1 MGDSSSLAA
10 KSSRLKSV
18 ESSLL
23 TSLTITDF
31 TLVKHLD
38 IEFSAG
44 MTAVTGETGAGKS
57 LILDALGL
65 ALGDRGDSDRIRQNA
80 NKAEVAAN
88 FDLRSN
94 NPAQQW
100 LEDNGFEGD
109 GFEDSNNGKDLA
121 REVLVR
127 RSLTQDGRSRGFIN
141 GQAATMTQLRE
152 LGGFIIDIHNQHE
165 HQSLLERNQ
174 QRALLDDFGGHR
186 SLCESVKSSY
196 QAWSSAKNSL
206 DQYQSRNE
214 DSAAQRELLTF
225 QLEELNQL
233 KLEEGEIEALEKEQS
248 LLANAEAIIADSQ
261 QVLALCDDSEGDD
274 QLSAQAALNRA
285 CVTLEAMPQRS
296 DSLEEALA
304 LLNSARIQVS
314 EAVIDLQHH
323 LASSEL
329 DPVRLE
335 QVEERLSLSYQ
346 LARKHKIK
354 ANDLPALV
362 LKLSQQ
368 LEKAG
373 GAELDAEALAV
384 EVEALETVYLKA
396 AGKLSKARSKAASQ
410 FSGAVNQQLASLAM
424 AGASIEISL
433 LANKDKQ
440 YSASGLESVEIL
452 VSTNPGQAHRP
463 LNKVAS
469 GGELSRISLAIQVVA
484 AEHSSIPVLV
494 FDEVDVGVG
503 GATASVIGKLL
514 RKLGDKGQVICISH
528 QAQVA
533 SYAQWHLLASKA
545 QIENATESHLVILDS
560 TSRKAEIARMLGG
573 EKITKKTLSHA
584 EEMLAVS
591 SES

>member
-1 MGDSSSLAA
+1 
-10 KSSRLKSV
+10 
-18 ESSLL
+18 
-23 TSLTITDF
+23 
-31 TLVKHLD
+31 
-38 IEFSAG
+38 

-65 ALGDRGDSDRIRQNA
+65 ALGDRGDTDRIRQHA
-80 NKAEVAAN
+80 NKAEVAAG
-88 FDLRSN
+88 FDLRTN
-94 NPAQQW
+94 HPAQQW
-100 LEDNGFEGD
+100 LEENGFGD
-109 GFEDSNNGKDLA
+109 DSFEDPAPEGNAIKQDSSNGGQQIA
-121 REVLVR
+121 REILLR
-127 RSLTQDGRSRGFIN
+127 RSLSQDGRSRGFIN
-141 GQAATMTQLRE
+141 GQAATMAQLRE

-186 SLCESVKSSY
+186 SLCEAVKNHY
-196 QAWSSAKNSL
+196 RAWATAKKNL
-206 DQYQSRNE
+206 DQCQSRSE

-233 KLEEGEIEALEKEQS
+233 RLEEGEIEALEKEQS
-248 LLANAEAIIADSQ
+248 LLANAESIIADSQ
-261 QVLALCDDSEGDD
+261 QVLALCDDYEGDG

-285 CVTLEAMPQRS
+285 CAILDAMPQRS
-296 DSLEEALA
+296 DALEEALA
-304 LLNSARIQVS
+304 LLNSAQIQVS
-314 EAVIDLQHH
+314 EAVIDLQQH

-329 DPVRLE
+329 DPLRLE
-335 QVEERLSLSYQ
+335 QVEERLSLCYQ
-346 LARKHKIK
+346 LARKHKIN
-354 ANDLPALV
+354 AIELPALA
-362 LKLSQQ
+362 LKLSRQ
-368 LEKAG
+368 LDKAG
-373 GAELDAEALAV
+373 SAEMDAEALAA
-384 EVEALETVYLKA
+384 EVAALETAYLNA
-396 AGKLSKARSKAASQ
+396 AAKLSKARTKAAGQ
-410 FSGAVNQQLASLAM
+410 FAAAVNQQLASLAM
-424 AGASIEISL
+424 GGAAIEISL

-463 LNKVAS
+463 LNRVAS

-533 SYAQWHLLASKA
+533 SYAQWHLLASKTL
-545 QIENATESHLVILDS
+545 IENATESRLIKLDPDA
-560 TSRKAEIARMLGG
+560 RKKEIARMLGG

-591 SES
+591 TGN

>member
-1 MGDSSSLAA
+1 
-10 KSSRLKSV
+10 
-18 ESSLL
+18 
-23 TSLTITDF
+23 
-31 TLVKHLD
+31 
-38 IEFSAG
+38 

-65 ALGDRGDSDRIRQNA
+65 ALGDRGDTDRIRQHA
-80 NKAEVAAN
+80 NKAEVAAG
-88 FDLRSN
+88 FDLRTN
-94 NPAQQW
+94 HPAQQW
-100 LEDNGFEGD
+100 LEENGFGD
-109 GFEDSNNGKDLA
+109 DSFEDPAPEGNAIKQDSSNGGQQIA
-121 REVLVR
+121 REILLR
-127 RSLTQDGRSRGFIN
+127 RSLSQDGRSRGFIN
-141 GQAATMTQLRE
+141 GQAATMAQLRE

-186 SLCESVKSSY
+186 SLCEAVKNHY
-196 QAWSSAKNSL
+196 RAWATAKKNL
-206 DQYQSRNE
+206 DQCQSRSE

-233 KLEEGEIEALEKEQS
+233 RLEEGEIEALEKEQS
-248 LLANAEAIIADSQ
+248 LLANAESIIADSQ
-261 QVLALCDDSEGDD
+261 QVLALCDDYEGDG

-285 CVTLEAMPQRS
+285 CAILDAMPQRS
-296 DSLEEALA
+296 DALEEALA
-304 LLNSARIQVS
+304 LLNSAQIQVS
-314 EAVIDLQHH
+314 EAVIDLQQH

-329 DPVRLE
+329 DPLRLE
-335 QVEERLSLSYQ
+335 QVEERLSLCYQ
-346 LARKHKIK
+346 LARKHKIN
-354 ANDLPALV
+354 AIELPALA
-362 LKLSQQ
+362 LKLSRQ
-368 LEKAG
+368 LDKAG
-373 GAELDAEALAV
+373 SAEMDAEALAA
-384 EVEALETVYLKA
+384 EVAALETAYLNA
-396 AGKLSKARSKAASQ
+396 AAKLSKARTKAAGQ
-410 FSGAVNQQLASLAM
+410 FAAAVNQQLASLAM
-424 AGASIEISL
+424 GGAAIEISL
-433 LANKDKQ
+433 LASKDKQ

-463 LNKVAS
+463 LNRVAS

-533 SYAQWHLLASKA
+533 SYAQWHLLASKTL
-545 QIENATESHLVILDS
+545 IENATESRLIKLDPDA
-560 TSRKAEIARMLGG
+560 RKKEIARMLGG

-591 SES
+591 TGN

>member
-1 MGDSSSLAA
+1 M
-10 KSSRLKSV
+10 
-18 ESSLL
+18 L
-23 TSLTITDF
+23 TSLTIIDF

-38 IEFSAG
+38 IEFFGG

-65 ALGDRGDSDRIRQNA
+65 ALGDRGDTDRIRQNA

-100 LEDNGFEGD
+100 LEDNGFEGSGFEGNGSEGD

-121 REVLVR
+121 REILVR

-186 SLCESVKSSY
+186 SLCESVNSSY
-196 QAWSSAKNSL
+196 QAWSSAKNNL
-206 DQYQSRNE
+206 DQYQLRSE

-248 LLANAEAIIADSQ
+248 LLANAEAIIADTQ

-274 QLSAQAALNRA
+274 QLSAQAALNKA

-296 DSLEEALA
+296 DALEEALA

-314 EAVIDLQHH
+314 EAVIDLQQH

-335 QVEERLSLSYQ
+335 QVEERLSLGYQ
-346 LARKHKIK
+346 LARKHKID

-373 GAELDAEALAV
+373 GAELDAEVLAA
-384 EVEALETVYLKA
+384 EVEALEADYLKA

-410 FSGAVNQQLASLAM
+410 FCAAVNQQLASLAM
-424 AGASIEISL
+424 AGASIEMSL
-433 LANKDKQ
+433 LPNKDKQ
-440 YSASGLESVEIL
+440 YSASGLESVEML

-545 QIENATESHLVILDS
+545 QIENATESQLIKLDS
-560 TSRKAEIARMLGG
+560 GARKKEIARMLGG
-573 EKITKKTLSHA
+573 EKITKTTLSHA

-591 SES
+591 ATS